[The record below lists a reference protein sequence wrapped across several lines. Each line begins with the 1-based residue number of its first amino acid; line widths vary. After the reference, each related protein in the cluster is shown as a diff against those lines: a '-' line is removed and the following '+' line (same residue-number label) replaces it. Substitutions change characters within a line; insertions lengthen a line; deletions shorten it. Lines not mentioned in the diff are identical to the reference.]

1 MSQAQM
7 NPFLHPIRNLA
18 AKVHQKPQ
26 TTKYLFNFFS
36 FPLKITVAEPVEAH
50 PHTVPERSLSL
61 VEGPVEGHPHTVAE
75 LAEALPKGLPITFL
89 LSYIYYC
96 LVSRQ

>member
-1 MSQAQM
+1 M

-36 FPLKITVAEPVEAH
+36 FPLKL
-50 PHTVPERSLSL
+50 TVPEPA
-61 VEGPVEGHPHTVAE
+61 EGYPNTVAE
-75 LAEALPKGLPITFL
+75 LAEALSG
-89 LSYIYYC
+89 S
-96 LVSRQ
+96 